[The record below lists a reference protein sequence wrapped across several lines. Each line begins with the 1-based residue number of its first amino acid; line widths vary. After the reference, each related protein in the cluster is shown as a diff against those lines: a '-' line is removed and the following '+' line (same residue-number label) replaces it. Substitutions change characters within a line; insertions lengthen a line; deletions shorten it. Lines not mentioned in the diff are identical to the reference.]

1 MGYRVGI
8 VGASGIV
15 INTPRGEPSPP
26 LDREIS
32 TSHVSG
38 LSYMHDMELAAVCDI
53 NPEALERFEAAWSE
67 RWPETRQYA
76 DYREMLDREELD
88 ILTVATSD
96 HRHAQIVIDGA
107 EMGVRG
113 IFCEKPI
120 ATTLEDA
127 DAMIAA
133 CERNGVKMSV
143 NHSRRWFPLY
153 HKVRRAIRSGAIG
166 PPTVLTAVLG
176 GPRAMMFRNGT
187 HYIDALCFF
196 AESVPVAVSAI
207 LEDGFDDWDRYR
219 GDGGKLPENEPGMT
233 GTIVFENG
241 MRAIFRSLKG
251 TAPIGGME
259 ITGPKGVIRMGGNDR
274 AAELAVLEDVR
285 AEPVRTTIYPEQ
297 YQIQGTV
304 AAYRELVDIMEHG
317 GESISSP
324 RDARMALQIL
334 LGFLESHQQGGRLV
348 EVGGSGC

>member
-1 MGYRVGI
+1 MAYRVGI

-15 INTPRGEPSPP
+15 INTPRGEPSAP
-26 LDREIS
+26 LDKELYS
-32 TSHVSG
+32 AHVGS
-38 LSYMHDMELAAVCDI
+38 LSNMPGVELAAICDI
-53 NPEALERFEAAWSE
+53 APEALERFTEAWSE
-67 RWPETRQYA
+67 RWPEARLYA
-76 DYREMLDREELD
+76 DYLEMLEREDLD

-107 EMGVRG
+107 ESGVRG

-153 HKVRRAIRSGAIG
+153 HKVRHMIRNGAIG
-166 PPTVLTAVLG
+166 TPTVMSAVLG

-187 HYIDALCFF
+187 HFIDALCFF
-196 AESVPVAVSAI
+196 AESEPRAVSAI
-207 LEDGFDDWDRYR
+207 LEEGFDDWDRYR

-233 GTIVFENG
+233 GTILFENG
-241 MRAIFRSLKG
+241 IRALFRSLKG
-251 TAPIGGME
+251 TAPLSSLE
-259 ITGPKGVIRMGGNDR
+259 ITGPKGVFRIEGGDR
-274 AAELAVLEDVR
+274 AAELTVQEEIR
-285 AEPVRTTIYPEQ
+285 AEPNRTTIYPDQ
-297 YQIQGTV
+297 FQIQGTV
-304 AAYRELVDIMEHG
+304 AAYRELVNIIEQG

-324 RDARMALQIL
+324 RDARKALRIL

-348 EVGGSGC
+348 EVPR

>member
-1 MGYRVGI
+1 MAYRVGI

-38 LSYMHDMELAAVCDI
+38 LSYMPEMELAAICDI

-67 RWPETRQYA
+67 RWPETRLYA
-76 DYREMLDREELD
+76 DYGEMLEREKLD

-107 EMGVRG
+107 ECGVRG

-120 ATTLEDA
+120 ATTLEET

-153 HKVRRAIRSGAIG
+153 HKVRQAIRSGAIG
-166 PPTVLTAVLG
+166 TPTVLTAVLG

-187 HYIDALCFF
+187 HFIDALCFF
-196 AESVPVAVSAI
+196 AESEPVKVSAI
-207 LEDGFDDWDRYR
+207 LEDGFDHWDRYR
-219 GDGGKLPENEPGMT
+219 GDGGKLPENDPGMT
-233 GTIVFENG
+233 GTVLFENG
-241 MRAIFRSLKG
+241 VRAIFRSLKG
-251 TAPIGGME
+251 TAPISSLE

-274 AAELAVLEDVR
+274 GAELAVLEDVR
-285 AEPVRTTIYPEQ
+285 GEPTRTMIYPEQ
-297 YQIQGTV
+297 YQVQGTV

-324 RDARMALQIL
+324 QDARVALQIL
-334 LGFLESHQQGGRLV
+334 LGFLESHRQGGRLV
-348 EVGGSGC
+348 DVPE

>member
-1 MGYRVGI
+1 MAYRVGI

-26 LDREIS
+26 LDRETS

-38 LSYMHDMELAAVCDI
+38 LSYMPDMELAAICDI
-53 NPEALERFEAAWSE
+53 NPEALERFKAAWSE
-67 RWPETRQYA
+67 RWPETRLYA
-76 DYREMLDREELD
+76 DYREMLEREELD

-107 EMGVRG
+107 MSGVKG

-127 DAMIAA
+127 DAMSAA

-153 HKVRRAIRSGAIG
+153 HKVRQVIRSGAIG
-166 PPTVLTAVLG
+166 TPAVLTAVLG

-196 AESVPVAVSAI
+196 AESEPVKVSAI
-207 LEDGFDDWDRYR
+207 LEDGFDHWDRYR

-233 GTIVFENG
+233 GTILFENG
-241 MRAIFRSLKG
+241 VRAIFRSLKG
-251 TAPIGGME
+251 TAPIGSME
-259 ITGPKGVIRMGGNDR
+259 ITGANGVIRMGGNDR
-274 AAELAVLEDVR
+274 AAELSQLEDVR
-285 AEPVRTTIYPEQ
+285 GEPTRTTIYPEQ
-297 YQIQGTV
+297 YQVQGTV
-304 AAYRELVDIMEHG
+304 AAYRELIDIMEHG

-324 RDARMALQIL
+324 QDARRALQIL

-348 EVGGSGC
+348 DVPG

>member
-1 MGYRVGI
+1 MAYRVGI

-26 LDREIS
+26 LDKEVYPSHVGSIS
-32 TSHVSG
+32 TMPDVE
-38 LSYMHDMELAAVCDI
+38 LSAVCDI
-53 NPEALERFEAAWSE
+53 NPEALERFRASWSE
-67 RWPETRQYA
+67 RWPETRLYA
-76 DYREMLDREELD
+76 DYGEMLEREALD

-96 HRHAQIVIDGA
+96 HLHTKIVIDGA
-107 EMGVRG
+107 ESGVKG

-143 NHSRRWFPLY
+143 NHTRRWSPLF
-153 HKVRRAIRSGAIG
+153 HKVRHTIKSGAIG
-166 PPTVLTAVLG
+166 TPTVMTAVLG

-187 HYIDALCFF
+187 HFIDALCFF
-196 AESVPVAVSAI
+196 AESEPRAVSAI
-207 LEDGFDDWDRYR
+207 LEDGFDHWDRYR

-233 GTIVFENG
+233 GTILYENG
-241 MRAIFRSLKG
+241 MRALFRAVKG
-251 TAPIGGME
+251 TAPLSSVEIAGPEGVLRIEGG
-259 ITGPKGVIRMGGNDR
+259 DR
-274 AAELAVLEDVR
+274 AAELTVQEEIR
-285 AEPVRTTIYPEQ
+285 AEPNRTTIYPDQ
-297 YQIQGTV
+297 FQIQGTV
-304 AAYRELVDIMEHG
+304 AAYRELVNIIEHG

-324 RDARMALQIL
+324 RDARMALRIL

-348 EVGGSGC
+348 EVGG